1 MTLLA
6 IGRCIGKSK
15 NWNQHE
21 PTITE
26 IMSDSITVAMM
37 EADGVDQSHSK
48 RSYVASRK
56 TTVIW
61 RRTKSAFAVQN
72 VAFDDPVLQYLK
84 QRADIGTAAS
94 RTSCSVEMLRCFAD
108 SGPSGLEGDE
118 VARHPRHRTTRP
130 FVARRGA
137 NVRDPAKLG
146 YFATLCREGP
156 SYGFKSLRRT
166 SGRLWTDVGA
176 TSA

>member
-137 NVRDPAKLG
+137 EVRDPVKLG
-146 YFATLCREGP
+146 YSRP
-156 SYGFKSLRRT
+156 SAEKGHLM
-166 SGRLWTDVGA
+166 G
-176 TSA
+176 